1 MNAFIDEI
9 LYYFLHMNIF
19 IFKKKENCCYLRKME
34 VQVDTNNN

>member
-9 LYYFLHMNIF
+9 LHYLLHMYIV
-19 IFKKKENCCYLRKME
+19 IFKKKENYCYPRKME